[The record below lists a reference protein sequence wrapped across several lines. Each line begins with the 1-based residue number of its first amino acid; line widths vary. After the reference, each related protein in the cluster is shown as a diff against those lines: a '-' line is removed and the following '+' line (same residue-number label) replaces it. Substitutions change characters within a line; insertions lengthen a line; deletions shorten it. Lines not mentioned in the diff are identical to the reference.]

1 MVEFSKFVAVAKFIR
16 VALNNIFSL
25 SETED
30 TFIVAQCFKRSLK
43 FCTLWICFKLL
54 LFLCNCMRHFL
65 TLEGAFEALQ
75 IDVRATS
82 LELASLTDPLQRI
95 VKLTELAVIAENLT
109 IEIDIAW
116 LLSNRGLSIFNQ

>member
-1 MVEFSKFVAVAKFIR
+1 
-16 VALNNIFSL
+16 
-25 SETED
+25 
-30 TFIVAQCFKRSLK
+30 
-43 FCTLWICFKLL
+43 
-54 LFLCNCMRHFL
+54 MRHFL

-95 VKLTELAVIAENLT
+95 VKLTELAVIARNLT